1 MEERTDKELY
11 QEFLQGQMKSFEEII
26 IRHKDKLIY
35 FIQKYVKSIDIAEDI
50 AQDVFVYIL
59 IHKEKYDFNYSL
71 KTYLFTIAKSKSLN
85 YLKREK
91 RIVELNEQDI
101 ADVNELEE
109 RIFINERKQNL
120 KLAMAKLKPE
130 YREAVYFAD
139 IEELNYKEI
148 GKIMNKTENGIKVL
162 IHRARKNLEKIVRE
176 EAVKYE
182 G

>member
-1 MEERTDKELY
+1 
-11 QEFLQGQMKSFEEII
+11 
-26 IRHKDKLIY
+26 
-35 FIQKYVKSIDIAEDI
+35 
-50 AQDVFVYIL
+50 
-59 IHKEKYDFNYSL
+59 
-71 KTYLFTIAKSKSLN
+71 
-85 YLKREK
+85 
-91 RIVELNEQDI
+91 
-101 ADVNELEE
+101 
-109 RIFINERKQNL
+109 
-120 KLAMAKLKPE
+120 LKPE